1 MKNVLLI
8 GIYGVYNYGCEA
20 IVRGT
25 ASILKS
31 IDPDIN
37 ITYASY
43 NYDDDVRRLSDLDIN
58 IIERRHIKKWSIRN
72 ITRKLLSYFN
82 IKYSIPFDD
91 IKAFKSYDYA
101 LSIGGDMYTL
111 YHNGSFDKSLPDF
124 MSRLKKQG
132 SKYILWGCSVGP
144 FDKNPEALEYFKSHL
159 KDIDLIVARESET
172 VDYLK
177 KIGISQNVMLAP
189 DPAFFVNEPSKDIHT
204 TVEGS
209 KTFGINFSPLSALYE
224 YGNLDVA
231 LREQTK
237 FIKWLIDNYD
247 ARIILLPHVITSD
260 YNNDDFEYLKTLY
273 SNLPD
278 AIKERVTLISD
289 DPGFV
294 GLKKHIM
301 KCDMVIAARMH
312 CAINTI
318 ACGIPALFLSY
329 SSKAKGMS
337 KFVYGDENNVI
348 SLKDLYQTDVIKT
361 KIDNLLTYKLDNN
374 AIKNFDFTKILDNK
388 SKE

>member
-8 GIYGVYNYGCEA
+8 GVYGVYNYGCEA

-25 ASILKS
+25 TSILKS
-31 IDPDIN
+31 INPDIK

-58 IIERRHIKKWSIRN
+58 IIERRHIKRWSTRN
-72 ITRKLLSYFN
+72 ILRKLLSYFN

-91 IKAFKSYDYA
+91 IKAFKDYDYA

-111 YHNGSFDKSLPDF
+111 YHNGSFDRLLPEF
-124 MSRLKKQG
+124 MSQLKRQG

-159 KDIDLIVARESET
+159 KDIDLIVARESVT

-177 KIGISQNVMLAP
+177 EIGISQNVIIAP
-189 DPAFFVNEPSKDIHT
+189 DPAFFVGGPSRYISPKTD
-204 TVEGS
+204 S
-209 KTFGINFSPLSALYE
+209 KRQITFGINFSPLSALYE
-224 YGNLDVA
+224 YGSLDIA
-231 LREQTK
+231 IKEQAK

-247 ARIILLPHVITSD
+247 ARIILLPHVTTTD
-260 YNNDDFEYLKTLY
+260 YCNDDFKYMETLY
-273 SNLPD
+273 SNMPEE
-278 AIKERVTLISD
+278 IKEKVTLISD

-294 GLKKHIM
+294 GIKRHIL
-301 KCDMVIAARMH
+301 KCDIVIAARMH
-312 CAINTI
+312 CAINAI

-329 SSKAKGMS
+329 SSKSKGMS
-337 KFVYGDENNVI
+337 KFVYGDDSYVI
-348 SLKDLYQTDVIKT
+348 SLGDLCQTDTIKP
-361 KIDNLLTYKLDNN
+361 KIENLLKYKLDNSK
-374 AIKNFDFTKILDNK
+374 IKNFDFAKIFG
-388 SKE
+388 